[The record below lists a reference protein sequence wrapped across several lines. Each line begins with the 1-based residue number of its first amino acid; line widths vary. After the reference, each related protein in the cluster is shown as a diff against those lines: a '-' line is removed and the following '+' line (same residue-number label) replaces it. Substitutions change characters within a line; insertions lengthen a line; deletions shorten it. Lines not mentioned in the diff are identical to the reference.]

1 MVLATGL
8 GVVNPP
14 GRDGQASLDAQ
25 RRTLARPVVLIGG
38 MQAEV
43 LFSGLAPQF
52 AGVYQ
57 LNVVVPPVTLGD
69 QVPIQIRL
77 GDITSTEQ
85 TTIAVGN

>member
-8 GVVNPP
+8 GVVHPS
-14 GRDGQASLDAQ
+14 GRDGRASLDAE
-25 RRTLARPVVLIGG
+25 RRTVAMPEVLIGG

-43 LFSGLAPQF
+43 QFSGLSPQF
-52 AGVYQ
+52 VGVYQ
-57 LNVVVPPVTLGD
+57 LNVVVPPVTPGD

-77 GDITSTEQ
+77 GDISSTER